1 MKKNGFTLAETVIT
15 MAVIGVVA
23 AISLPLINSFRIDEN
38 KVLFLRA
45 YDAIVE
51 ATQMIIS
58 NTEMY
63 PPIGEGDRIKID
75 DDNLEPNKITYDFSE
90 CPLLNIT
97 HEYIL
102 KDVKIGNVTENV
114 DCGGWDTE
122 GEDKFSRLLAYALG
136 IPGTNIKKPAYV
148 TLKNGVG
155 INIAQYVSTSKY
167 LSNTFHGDLYGK
179 FLFLTE
185 IRMDVNDRV
194 FPGDNIGKDNK
205 DCRYDETKC
214 PHPDQF
220 LLYVTADG
228 QVHAIDPMAQYYL
241 KTRSNLR
248 LNKEPLD
255 PVYQNLESDRNHYL
269 IIDPQDVALQ
279 SN

>member
-58 NTEMY
+58 NSEMY
-63 PPIGEGDRIKID
+63 PPIGEGDQVPQ
-75 DDNLEPNKITYDFSE
+75 DNGEPEAKKYYDFSE

-102 KDVKIGNVTENV
+102 ENVKIGNVTKKV
-114 DCGGWDTE
+114 TCGGTDLN
-122 GEDKFSRLLAYALG
+122 GMNKFSKLLAYAIG
-136 IPGTNIKKPAYV
+136 IPGTNIDDPTKI
-148 TLKNGVG
+148 TLKNGVVLQL
-155 INIAQYVSTSKY
+155 IENAITSDY
-167 LSNTFHGDLYGK
+167 LSNRFLDDSAGK
-179 FLFLTE
+179 FMYLTE
-185 IRMDVNDRV
+185 INMDVNDRV
-194 FPGDNIGKDNK
+194 TGKDNK
-205 DCRYDETKC
+205 NCSYDKTKC

-248 LNKEPLD
+248 LNKETLD
-255 PVYQNLESDRNHYL
+255 TNKYEDLKSYRDEYLMLERPAE
-269 IIDPQDVALQ
+269 IQ
-279 SN
+279 

>member
-63 PPIGEGDRIKID
+63 PPIGLGDRID
-75 DDNLEPNKITYDFSE
+75 DSVPEITYDFSGL
-90 CPLLNIT
+90 PLLNIT
-97 HEYIL
+97 HVYTLEN
-102 KDVKIGNVTENV
+102 VKIGNVTKNV
-114 DCGGWDTE
+114 PCGALYNTE

-136 IPGTNIKKPAYV
+136 IPGTNIEVPSKF

-155 INIAQYVSTSKY
+155 IKIDETVSTLKDESY
-167 LSNTFHGDLYGK
+167 TLNGDLHGN

-185 IRMDVNDRV
+185 IKMDVNDRV
-194 FPGDNIGKDNK
+194 FPKEDNKGKDNEN
-205 DCRYDETKC
+205 CRYDETKC

-255 PVYQNLESDRNHYL
+255 TNKYKDLTSYRDVYL

>member
-58 NTEMY
+58 NSEMY
-63 PPIGEGDRIKID
+63 PPIGSGDQVLQ
-75 DDNLEPNKITYDFSE
+75 DNGEQEENPETYDFSRH
-90 CPLLNIT
+90 PLLNIKHVYT
-97 HEYIL
+97 LEN
-102 KDVKIGNVTENV
+102 VKIGNVTKNV
-114 DCGGWDTE
+114 YCGGSGTN
-122 GEDKFSRLLAYALG
+122 GMNKFSKLLAYALG
-136 IPGTNIKKPAYV
+136 IPGTNINDPIKI

-155 INIAQYVSTSKY
+155 LK
-167 LSNTFHGDLYGK
+167 LSEDAAGK
-179 FLFLTE
+179 FMYLTE
-185 IRMDVNDRV
+185 IKMDVNDRV
-194 FPGDNIGKDNK
+194 FSEDNTGKDNK

-248 LNKEPLD
+248 LNKESLD
-255 PVYQNLESDRNHYL
+255 TDIYKDLSSERDDYL
-269 IIDPQDVALQ
+269 IIDP
-279 SN
+279 